1 MKTAYFIYTAIR
13 LVLVAFFFAFFLFL
27 FSSICHVHF
36 AWPSP
41 WVPLEI
47 VALFVVLEELMAF
60 VVAPD
65 KYWSGFLSVPNEIT
79 LPAIVFESDRTFVEI
94 LCGVAAAILAI
105 ALGESTPSSR
115 LLAKVCLTFS
125 VLLCI
130 TYLNLQGAS
139 VEEDMDEDMKDG
151 KHRHIVKLTKNRST
165 YLLILRNF
173 IYWSFIYGLTYTV
186 IMPK

>member
-1 MKTAYFIYTAIR
+1 MKTVYRIYMSIR
-13 LVLVAFFFAFFLFL
+13 LVLVAFFFSFFLFFL
-27 FSSICHVHF
+27 FSFLLPCHFHLT
-36 AWPSP
+36 WPSP
-41 WVPLEI
+41 WAPLEV
-47 VALFVVLEELMAF
+47 VALFVLLEELMAF

-65 KYWSGFLSVPNEIT
+65 NYWSGLFGVPNETT

-105 ALGESTPSSR
+105 ALGEGTPSSR
-115 LLAKVCLTFS
+115 PLAKVCLTLS

-139 VEEDMDEDMKDG
+139 VKEDMDDDKNC
-151 KHRHIVKLTKNRST
+151 HIVKLTANRST

-173 IYWSFIYGLTYTV
+173 IYWSFLYGLTYTV

>member
-1 MKTAYFIYTAIR
+1 MKTAYLIYMAMR
-13 LVLVAFFFAFFLFL
+13 LVLVAFFLLFFLFL
-27 FSSICHVHF
+27 FSSPCHIHF
-36 AWPSP
+36 TWPSP
-41 WVPLEI
+41 WVPLEV
-47 VALFVVLEELMAF
+47 VALFVLLEELMAF

-65 KYWSGFLSVPNEIT
+65 NYWSGVVSVPNEVT

-105 ALGESTPSSR
+105 ALGEGTPSSR
-115 LLAKVCLTFS
+115 PLAKACLTLS

-130 TYLNLQGAS
+130 MYLNLQGAS
-139 VEEDMDEDMKDG
+139 VEEDMDDDNN
-151 KHRHIVKLTKNRST
+151 RHIVKLTENRST

-173 IYWSFIYGLTYTV
+173 IYWSFLYGLTYTV